1 MIIIRVN
8 GGIGNQ
14 LFIYALFQ
22 TLKVKIAEVKIDTNY
37 INSRYSARTYVLDKI
52 DDQIHENVASV
63 EEVESI
69 TGKYSRLI
77 YRFKRKFF
85 PRIFNILVEKDFN
98 YEKNIDSILTLSSE
112 TNIYLDGYWQD
123 FRYFLKKDSEI
134 KSTIMS
140 GLISQFNRN
149 KYSNLVLEK
158 IGSSNSVSLHIR
170 LGDKVNSK
178 FHVGTK
184 IEYLNLAVNYISE
197 RVENP
202 IFIVFSD
209 DIIQAEYLVKEIGIN
224 YITFDSID
232 SDLDEL
238 YLMSCCKHKIIGPST
253 FSWWAAYLGRAQN
266 GIVIYPQTYNQ
277 LSKAITNKSL
287 FLEEWIKL

>member
-22 TLKVKIAEVKIDTNY
+22 TLKVKIAEVKIDINY

-184 IEYLNLAVNYISE
+184 IEYLNLAVNYISD